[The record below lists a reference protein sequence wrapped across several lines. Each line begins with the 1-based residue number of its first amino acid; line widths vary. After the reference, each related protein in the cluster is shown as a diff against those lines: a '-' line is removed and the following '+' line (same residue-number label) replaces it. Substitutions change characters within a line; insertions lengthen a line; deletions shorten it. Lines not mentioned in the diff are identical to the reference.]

1 MTSAPSSIS
10 TACSLEP
17 STACISVQV
26 DTHPHAPSASRM
38 HDMRDIDTLA
48 DEIERALRKTP
59 TKIENKLPGS
69 HAPHSFKD
77 VDSGEINYD
86 CKYDTF
92 YVGLSAVTVLL
103 WHINSCLNN
112 SESDGLA
119 LFFHPTSL
127 VDIDRSG

>member
-1 MTSAPSSIS
+1 
-10 TACSLEP
+10 
-17 STACISVQV
+17 
-26 DTHPHAPSASRM
+26 M

-48 DEIERALRKTP
+48 DEIERAVRKTP
-59 TKIENKLPGS
+59 TKTGNKLPGS

-92 YVGLSAVTVLL
+92 YVDLSAVTILL